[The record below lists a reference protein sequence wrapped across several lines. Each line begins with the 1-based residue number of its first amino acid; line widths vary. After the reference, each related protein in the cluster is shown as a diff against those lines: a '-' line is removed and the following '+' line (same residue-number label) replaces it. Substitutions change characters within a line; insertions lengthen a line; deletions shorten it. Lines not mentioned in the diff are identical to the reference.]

1 MKGNTILFK
10 INIKCAYDMVVEILK
25 NTDIQVHFGT
35 SFSSGTA
42 ADLGY
47 DYSLN
52 CLGYNFQ
59 GPKRFLTEDLTKC
72 LEPKTG

>member
-1 MKGNTILFK
+1 MRGNTILPY
-10 INIKCAYDMVVEILK
+10 IKGAHDMVVGILK

-35 SFSSGTA
+35 SFGSGTA

-59 GPKRFLTEDLTKC
+59 GPKRFLTEDLAKC